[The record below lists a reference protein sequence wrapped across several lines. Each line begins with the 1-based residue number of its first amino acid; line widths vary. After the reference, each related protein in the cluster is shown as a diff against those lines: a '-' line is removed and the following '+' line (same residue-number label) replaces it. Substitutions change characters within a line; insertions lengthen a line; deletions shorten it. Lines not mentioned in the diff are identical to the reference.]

1 MAVDGSI
8 IFNTKIDVEGF
19 DKGTKQLSSRA
30 INLKNKISET
40 ERAIA
45 RLTSELNKLANT
57 DVKSKT
63 VESLEKSV
71 ESAKIRLSELEGK
84 AENIFQNT
92 RADLFDMGFDD
103 SHLDSILEQ
112 NQEWKKLQ
120 EEIAKADEELLK
132 YQRDLQQANAT
143 EKISGASTQEYAD
156 KREKLAQLNNK
167 LTVYKAQLSETQRKE
182 KATSRHMSVN
192 TDILKKFASAVKKLG
207 SQAKKVFGNTIVK
220 SVKSLGSHLKKL
232 FSHTKKTNNQMSGL
246 AKSINR
252 IKQAIGGMLLYKVIQ
267 GGIESL
273 KESLQEMAKV
283 SPNVNKQLS
292 ALMTSFTYM
301 KNSLATAFLPLLT
314 VVTPILTGFMDTL
327 SGVINK
333 VAEFFS
339 ALTGQSTYVKAVKV
353 QQDYAKSLDDTT
365 KSTNA
370 NTKATKDNQ
379 KSLAGYDE
387 LNVMQSSEKEN
398 ADNSEVT
405 SPLFQTVAVPFS
417 KFADEL
423 RQAFSKG
430 DYSGIAKTI
439 AQRINSSLAK
449 INWKNIRKTTKKI
462 ASNIADFINGA
473 IENIKW
479 KLLGKTIANGIMTAV
494 DFAYTLITKINWF
507 LFGQSIA
514 NFLNSAVES
523 IDFIEIGELLGEI
536 INSVFSFALGI
547 ATGFNWVALG
557 ESLREALKA
566 LFETLDIELVIE
578 AVTSLINGVFLSAI
592 TLVGDPDFTE
602 LGTKTAKA
610 LKEMLNNID
619 WDNIAKLF
627 FDLVAG
633 IFDFVNGFVLEIDW
647 KVVGD
652 TLANSFNSFFGK
664 GGLGYQSIT
673 SISNA
678 FWNLL
683 GGAITALDE
692 VVENVDWEKL
702 GDNLLKTVKKALK
715 EGGELL
721 AKLSK
726 IASKI
731 VNESLK
737 QLNKFFTDEET
748 SKSVTNSI
756 KKMFENVDWAE
767 IVVNAL
773 TLIVDA
779 ASWLVDAVGNIVDD
793 FTKGMADGFSSSDNN
808 KEIENAILELG
819 KAIANFFISILN
831 LAIKLIVNIIPNL
844 VLSLFRLILELLNWL
859 GSFILGDEWYAGAEK
874 SLRDNFPVMNLVGEF
889 GLQIP
894 KLATGTVVPA
904 NYGEF
909 AAILGDNKRE
919 PEVVSPLSTMKQA
932 FKEALAEGSFGGG
945 GDINLTIN
953 LDGEPIFKDIIRR
966 NDREKKRFGKSVFA

>member
-1 MAVDGSI
+1 MAVDGSL
-8 IFNTKIDVEGF
+8 IFNTKIDVVGF

-120 EEIAKADEELLK
+120 EKIAKADEELLK

-143 EKISGASTQEYAD
+143 EKISGTTTQEYAD

-167 LTVYKAQLSETQRKE
+167 LTVYKAQLSETQHKE
-182 KATSRHMSVN
+182 KATSRHMAVN

-207 SQAKKVFGNTIVK
+207 SQAKKIFGNTVVK

-246 AKSINR
+246 AKSINM
-252 IKQAIGGMLLYKVIQ
+252 IKQAIGGMLLYKVVQ

-301 KNSLATAFLPLLT
+301 KNTLATAFLPLLT
-314 VVTPILTGFMDTL
+314 VVTPILTRFMDTL

-387 LNVMQSSEKEN
+387 LNVMQSSESEKEKT
-398 ADNSEVT
+398 DNSKAT
-405 SPLFQTVAVPFS
+405 SPLYQTVAVPFNE
-417 KFADEL
+417 FANKL
-423 RQAFSKG
+423 KQAFNKG
-430 DYSGIAKTI
+430 DYSGIAKII
-439 AQRINSSLAK
+439 AQRINSALAK
-449 INWKNIRKTTKKI
+449 INWKSIRQSAKKI

-473 IENIKW
+473 LKNINW
-479 KLLGKTIANGIMTAV
+479 NLLGQTVGNGIMTAV
-494 DFAYTLITKINWF
+494 DFAYTLITEINWF

-514 NFLNSAVES
+514 NFLNGAVES
-523 IDFIEIGELLGEI
+523 IDFIEIGKLLGEI

-547 ATGFNWVALG
+547 ATEFNWVALG

-610 LKEMLNNID
+610 LKEMLNKINWENISS
-619 WDNIAKLF
+619 LF
-627 FDLVAG
+627 FKLITG

-652 TLANSFNSFFGK
+652 TLANSFNSFFGE
-664 GGLGYQSIT
+664 GGLGYKSIT

-692 VVENVDWEKL
+692 VVENIDWEKL
-702 GDNLLKTVKKALK
+702 GDNILKTVKKALK

-731 VNESLK
+731 VNELLK

-756 KKMFENVDWAE
+756 KKMFKNVDWSE
-767 IVVNAL
+767 IMVNAL
-773 TLIVDA
+773 TLLVNA
-779 ASWLVDAVGNIVDD
+779 ASWLVDTIGELVDD
-793 FTKGMADGFSSSDNN
+793 LTSAMADGFTHSENN
-808 KEIENAILELG
+808 QEIEKAIMELV
-819 KAIANFFISILN
+819 KAIANLFISILN
-831 LAIKLIVNIIPNL
+831 LALKLIVNIIPNL
-844 VLSLFRLILELLNWL
+844 VLSLFRLIIEILDYI
-859 GSFILGDEWYAGAEK
+859 GSFVLGDEWYAGVKKDLAE
-874 SLRDNFPVMNLVGEF
+874 NFPVMDF
-889 GLQIP
+889 DLQIP

-932 FKEALAEGSFGGG
+932 FKEALAEGSFGGS